1 LNTQLLGLTHP
12 VKIKKKFWR
21 INKMKLSPTLNKTR
35 ISLVLLTLIA
45 GLASCSK
52 EQTAEAPPAPEANAE
67 ATSSGTAYVTS
78 QDAGVT
84 VIDLATMQVTKT
96 FDVKAA
102 GPRGLGVTEDGK
114 KLIVATRENES
125 VSVIDTATGEVLQ
138 QILVGKNPEFVRV
151 KGNFAYVSSEPSAKA
166 GPPPKPGEKPA
177 EEEDDDEEKI
187 PAKIAVVDLTK
198 GEKVREITGGPETEG
213 IEFSADGKNLVIT
226 NEADNTVTVH
236 NLEDGSLVKT
246 IKTHEYGDR
255 PRGIKVSPD
264 GSTYL
269 ATLEFGN
276 KILVLDKDFNFVRTV
291 DTAETPYGISYDA
304 KGDKIFVATNKAK
317 LLQVFDAKTFEKI
330 KDIPTGNRCW
340 HFSFTPDDKQ
350 IMLACGKSDAIFV
363 IDTEKL
369 EVTKQVEVK
378 NLPWGLVTYPK
389 AMGSL
394 DTK

>member
-1 LNTQLLGLTHP
+1 
-12 VKIKKKFWR
+12 
-21 INKMKLSPTLNKTR
+21 MKLTPALSKTR

-52 EQTAEAPPAPEANAE
+52 EQTAETSPAPEANTQ
-67 ATSSGTAYVTS
+67 ATSSGIAYVTS
-78 QDAGVT
+78 QDAGVSA
-84 VIDLATMQVTKT
+84 IDLATMQVTKT

-125 VSVIDTATGEVLQ
+125 ISVIDTATGEVLQ

-151 KGNFAYVSSEPSAKA
+151 KGNFAYISSEPSAKA
-166 GPPPKPGEKPA
+166 GPPPKPGSKEA
-177 EEEDDDEEKI
+177 EDDDDGEEKI

-236 NLEDGSLVKT
+236 SLEDGSLVKT
-246 IKTHEYGDR
+246 IKTHEHGDR

-269 ATLEFGN
+269 STLEYGN

-291 DTAETPYGISYDA
+291 DTAETPYGISYNLS
-304 KGDKIFVATNKAK
+304 GDRIFVAANKAK
-317 LLQVFDAKTFEKI
+317 VLEVFDAKTFEKI
-330 KDIPTGNRCW
+330 KDIPTANRCW
-340 HFSFTPDDKQ
+340 HFTFTPDDKQ
-350 IMLACGKSDAIFV
+350 ILLACGKSDAVLV
-363 IDTEKL
+363 IDAEKL
-369 EVTKQVEVK
+369 EVTKQIEVK
-378 NLPWGLVTYPK
+378 NLPWGVVTYPK
-389 AMGSL
+389 SMGSL
-394 DTK
+394 DTKL